1 MNTLALLAAAGV
13 GDPQVWSIVF
23 QILVLLA
30 TSLAF
35 AILFERLGQSA
46 ILGFL
51 SAGALLGPGVLNVVE
66 GGSGLPVI
74 AELGVSLLL
83 FAIGLEF
90 SVKRLLRLGRIA
102 MVGGSVQ
109 VAATLAL
116 GTAVASVAGYG
127 LEAALAVGAIVA
139 LSSTATV
146 LRLLIDRS
154 ELDAVHGRSALGILL
169 LQDVSVVP
177 LVLLVTVLGG
187 GADGD
192 ASSTADVL
200 MRLARAVGFLVALV
214 VGFHVVLNLLVGRL
228 LSHLNFA
235 RDREL
240 LFLLAATLAL
250 GSAAAAH
257 AVEVSP
263 ALGAFVAGI
272 MLAESPFATQIRSDV
287 SALRVLFVTLFF
299 ASVGML
305 GDPGWIA
312 THLAPVALVVV
323 LITVGKA
330 TIVAL
335 VAWKLKRPLRHAI
348 ATGLV
353 LAQVGEFGVV
363 IAGIAKGNGLID
375 DHLFRLLVSATL
387 VTLFATPF
395 MVRVALPVGG
405 RLARRFR
412 GSSAGGGVAESEA
425 PDDES
430 AHATADVIVV
440 GFGPA
445 GQAVAS
451 EVLEHGASTLVLD
464 LAPGNVDLARSMG
477 LRAAIADGGST
488 ETLIHHGV
496 EHAKVLVVTLPDH
509 TTVLQIV
516 AAVRT
521 LAPNL
526 TIIVRARYHR
536 LAPELHE
543 GGATVVIDE
552 EQQTGRRLAAAVR
565 ATMIERDE

>member
-1 MNTLALLAAAGV
+1 MTLLALVPPAAAAG
-13 GDPQVWSIVF
+13 DPEVWSILF

-30 TSLAF
+30 TALAF
-35 AILFERLGQSA
+35 AIVFERLHQSA

-51 SAGALLGPGVLNVVE
+51 TAGALLGPGVLGVVE

-102 MVGGSVQ
+102 LVGGSVQ
-109 VAATLAL
+109 VTTTLAL
-116 GTAVASVAGYG
+116 GTGVAVAFGYG
-127 LEAALAVGAIVA
+127 LQAAVAVGAIVA

-154 ELDAVHGRSALGILL
+154 QLDSVHGRSALGILL
-169 LQDVSVVP
+169 MQDVSVVP

-192 ASSTADVL
+192 AGTTADVL
-200 MRLARAVGFLVALV
+200 VRLGRAVGFLVALV
-214 VGFHVVLNLLVGRL
+214 VSFHLVLNQVVGRL
-228 LSHLNFA
+228 LPRMNFA

-305 GDPGWIA
+305 GDPAWIA
-312 THLAPVALVVV
+312 AHAGSVALVVG
-323 LITVGKA
+323 LIALGKA
-330 TIVAL
+330 GVVTLVAL
-335 VAWKLKRPLRHAI
+335 WLKRPLRHAL

-353 LAQVGEFGVV
+353 LSQVGEFGVV
-363 IAGIAKGNGLID
+363 IAGIARGNGLID

-395 MVRVALPVGG
+395 LVRSALAVGTRVA
-405 RLARRFR
+405 RLVRTGTSDDGAL
-412 GSSAGGGVAESEA
+412 ELSEEADHGA
-425 PDDES
+425 P
-430 AHATADVIVV
+430 DVIVV

-445 GQAVAS
+445 GQEVAR
-451 EVLEHGASTLVLD
+451 ELLEHGATTLVLD
-464 LAPGNVDLARSMG
+464 LAPSNVDLARSLG

-496 EHAKVLVVTLPDH
+496 EHARVLVVTLPDH
-509 TTVLQIV
+509 LTVQQIV
-516 AAVRT
+516 SAVRT
-521 LAPNL
+521 LAPGL
-526 TIIVRARYHR
+526 AIIVRARYHR
-536 LAPELHE
+536 LAPELRE
-543 GGATVVIDE
+543 GGATVVVDE
-552 EQQTGRRLAAAVR
+552 ELQTGRRLAAAVR
-565 ATMIERDE
+565 ATIAERAD